1 MRAYL
6 RGCAGATGSL
16 DVSMSE
22 RTSDSESYLSEIDR
36 RLESIQGELQPGRA
50 QSNQSPRRRGRSG
63 PLAAILG
70 RGAPA
75 QSEPAEPDPETRP
88 EPGPRSEPSTLEQ
101 EVRAI
106 GELQERL
113 ISAIEGL
120 VEAYEAPSS
129 VEPTGVTL
137 KAGPFADTA
146 ALRAFTE
153 RLTELP
159 GVEKVIVRGFE
170 GADRAIVDVELEP

>member
-1 MRAYL
+1 
-6 RGCAGATGSL
+6 
-16 DVSMSE
+16 MSE

-36 RLESIQGELQPGRA
+36 RLESIQGELQPGRSRPNPA
-50 QSNQSPRRRGRSG
+50 PRRRGRSG

-70 RGAPA
+70 RGAPPPEEPA
-75 QSEPAEPDPETRP
+75 SEPRP
-88 EPGPRSEPSTLEQ
+88 EAPRAEPSTLEQ

-120 VEAYEAPSS
+120 VEAYEAP
-129 VEPTGVTL
+129 VGGEAKGVTL

-153 RLTELP
+153 SLADLP
-159 GVEKVIVRGFE
+159 GVDNVIVRGFE
-170 GADRAIVDVELEP
+170 GTDRAIVDVELGSLEPSPRANT

>member
-1 MRAYL
+1 
-6 RGCAGATGSL
+6 
-16 DVSMSE
+16 MSE
-22 RTSDSESYLSEIDR
+22 RTPDSESYLSEIDR
-36 RLESIQGELQPGRA
+36 RLESIQGELQPGR
-50 QSNQSPRRRGRSG
+50 SRPNQSPRRRGRTG

-75 QSEPAEPDPETRP
+75 QSEPAGPDSEPRA
-88 EPGPRSEPSTLEQ
+88 EPPPSSEPSTLEQ

-120 VEAYEAPSS
+120 VEAYEG
-129 VEPTGVTL
+129 PTGEYGAGSNAVTL
-137 KAGPFADTA
+137 KAGPFADTG

-153 RLTELP
+153 RLAELP
-159 GVEKVIVRGFE
+159 GVDKVSVRGFE
-170 GADRAIVDVELEP
+170 GADRAILDVELAP